1 MKYFL
6 CRLIPPRPTFAQDMT
21 DVEAKVMG
29 DHAAYWTDL
38 AERGT
43 AIVFGPVAD
52 PKGTWGVGILEVEDE
67 SVVKSLTS
75 NDPVMEHA
83 LGATY
88 EILTMPKIVI
98 GTRRKVAH
106 G

>member
-1 MKYFL
+1 MKYFF

-21 DVEAKVMG
+21 AAEALVMR
-29 DHAAYWTDL
+29 DHVAYWTEL

-52 PKGTWGVGILEVEDE
+52 PKGVWGVAILEVEDE
-67 SVVKSLTS
+67 AEVQSLTS
-75 NDPVMEHA
+75 NDPVMKAA

-88 EILTMPKIVI
+88 EILPMLRAII
-98 GTRRKVAH
+98 GKKMK
-106 G
+106 

>member
-6 CRLIPPRPTFAQDMT
+6 CRLLPPRPTFAQDMT
-21 DVEAKVMG
+21 EAEAKVMRN
-29 DHAAYWTDL
+29 HVAYWTAL

-52 PKGTWGVGILEVEDE
+52 PQGAWGVGILEVEDE
-67 SVVKSLTS
+67 AEVQSLTT
-75 NDPVMEHA
+75 NDPVMRAA

-88 EILTMPKIVI
+88 EILPMPRAVI
-98 GTRRKVAH
+98 GRKRQPV
-106 G
+106 